1 MDLTHGNTGVYQYAV
16 HLVFVPK
23 YRHPIF
29 KYKPLKDF
37 TEAVLL
43 DIAKQLNVEVHTIL
57 VGGEDDAHVHLFCDT
72 NPCYNVRQHLQKFKG
87 QSANRIFKA
96 FPWLRGRDESNI
108 LGKGTNQKLFTKG
121 HFWSRG
127 KFGRSVGNVTA
138 DTIDHY
144 IKRSKSIEQLNR
156 QKTLRKLYA
165 RKKFTTQKPLG
176 DFCAG

>member
-1 MDLTHGNTGVYQYAV
+1 MDLTYGNTGVYQYAV

-23 YRHPIF
+23 YRHSIF
-29 KYKPLKDF
+29 RYKPLKDF

-43 DIAKQLNVEVHTIL
+43 DIAKQLNVKVHRIL

-72 NPCYNVRQHLQKFKG
+72 NLDYTVRQHYQKFKG
-87 QSANRIFKA
+87 QSAYRIFKA
-96 FPWLRGRDESNI
+96 FPWLRGCDESNI

-144 IKRSKSIEQLNR
+144 IKRSKSIEQ
-156 QKTLRKLYA
+156 TLRKLYA
-165 RKKFTTQKPLG
+165 RKKFATQKPLS